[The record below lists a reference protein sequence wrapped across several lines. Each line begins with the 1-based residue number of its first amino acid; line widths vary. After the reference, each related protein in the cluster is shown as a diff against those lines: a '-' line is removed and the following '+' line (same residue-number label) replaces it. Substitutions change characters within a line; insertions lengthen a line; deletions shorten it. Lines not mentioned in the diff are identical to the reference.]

1 MVRKRTDGTETR
13 RRLLET
19 ACDIFAEKGYR
30 NATIA
35 EICDRAQ
42 ANIAAVNY
50 HFGDK
55 ETLYG
60 TALRHAYEAAARCYP
75 IDGGLPASAPAARRL
90 RAHVEAH
97 LRRTFSDGEASDFPR
112 LIVKELAEP
121 TPALSQVVRDVLQ
134 PHRDHLRG
142 VLRELLGDAVPGDM
156 LRLCVVSIISQC
168 YFFGFNRAI
177 RQRHFDA
184 GRVTDEHLQGLI
196 DHITNFCLSG
206 IRDVR
211 ARLAGREADSAP
223 SASTGSGSAPQPAT
237 ARHEKNLPHRAKG
250 ISN

>member
-1 MVRKRTDGTETR
+1 LCATFCSRTAIICAEFCGSFLAMLCPGT
-13 RRLLET
+13 
-19 ACDIFAEKGYR
+19 C
-30 NATIA
+30 
-35 EICDRAQ
+35 
-42 ANIAAVNY
+42 
-50 HFGDK
+50 
-55 ETLYG
+55 
-60 TALRHAYEAAARCYP
+60 
-75 IDGGLPASAPAARRL
+75 
-90 RAHVEAH
+90 
-97 LRRTFSDGEASDFPR
+97 
-112 LIVKELAEP
+112 
-121 TPALSQVVRDVLQ
+121 
-134 PHRDHLRG
+134 
-142 VLRELLGDAVPGDM
+142 
-156 LRLCVVSIISQC
+156 IISQC